1 MHHKS
6 TVHLLFLV
14 PAFRTRYYQEA
25 QEGLYSGPLF
35 LLSYWL
41 LAVPFAVISVG
52 AATRITFLWVLSYI
66 HSVNLTLICRVK
78 HDLKC
83 YMLKTF
89 CNWMTKVKRIER
101 L

>member
-1 MHHKS
+1 VYTNRTRRYLIAVDCNLQNSKLIEHF
-6 TVHLLFLV
+6 VVAV

-52 AATRITFLWVLSYI
+52 AATRITFLWVQP
-66 HSVNLTLICRVK
+66 H
-78 HDLKC
+78 HMWQLKSHQL
-83 YMLKTF
+83 M
-89 CNWMTKVKRIER
+89 
-101 L
+101 

>member
-1 MHHKS
+1 MNHKS
-6 TVHLLFLV
+6 TKLLVVAV

-52 AATRITFLWVLSYI
+52 AATRITFLWVLSDI
-66 HSVNLTLICRVK
+66 HSNLYSK
-78 HDLKC
+78 
-83 YMLKTF
+83 M
-89 CNWMTKVKRIER
+89 
-101 L
+101 

>member
-1 MHHKS
+1 MNHKS
-6 TVHLLFLV
+6 TLLHLVAV

-52 AATRITFLWVLSYI
+52 AATRITFLWVLSGIYSHLYSKI
-66 HSVNLTLICRVK
+66 KYLKLYNIK
-78 HDLKC
+78 YDLKL
-83 YMLKTF
+83 YNINQQNARFLY
-89 CNWMTKVKRIER
+89 
-101 L
+101 